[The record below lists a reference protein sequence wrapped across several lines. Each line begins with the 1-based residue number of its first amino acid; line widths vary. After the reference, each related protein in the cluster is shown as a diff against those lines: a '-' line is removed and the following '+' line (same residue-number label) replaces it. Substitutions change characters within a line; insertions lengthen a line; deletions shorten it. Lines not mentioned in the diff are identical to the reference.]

1 MSVLDVEA
9 ASKNQQPVR
18 TRTHV
23 KMQDQRGL
31 IQLCKA
37 GLTFENQPTELTTST
52 EQEKKTYNQLKRC
65 RKALDKVQGLVL
77 IKNTT
82 PRKVGN
88 TI

>member
-18 TRTHV
+18 SRAHV

-37 GLTFENQPTELTTST
+37 GLAFENQSTELTTST
-52 EQEKKTYNQLKRC
+52 EQGKTYNQLKRC
-65 RKALDKVQGLVL
+65 RKTLDKVQDLVL
-77 IKNTT
+77 IKNITSS
-82 PRKVGN
+82 KVGN

>member
-18 TRTHV
+18 TRAHV

-52 EQEKKTYNQLKRC
+52 EQEKKHIINSKDAEKHLIKF
-65 RKALDKVQGLVL
+65 KALS
-77 IKNTT
+77 
-82 PRKVGN
+82 
-88 TI
+88 